1 MTGAVFHIDDVTVSN
16 GNFRKV
22 IHTAKGMQLVLMSL
36 LPNEEIGMEVHE
48 HVDQFFRIESGHGLF
63 VLGNIGHRVKEGDA
77 FIVDRGTCHNV
88 MNTDDSEPMKLYTVY
103 SPPNHP
109 PHRIQFV
116 KPEETKKELKA
127 SRRLMVKHSCKTR

>member
-1 MTGAVFHIDDVTVSN
+1 MTGAVFHLDEITVSN
-16 GNFRKV
+16 ANFRKV

-36 LPNEEIGMEVHE
+36 LPDEEIGMEVHE

-63 VLGNIGHRVKEGDA
+63 ILGNIGHRVKEGDA

-88 MNTDDSEPMKLYTVY
+88 INTDDSKPMKLYTVY

-109 PHRIQFV
+109 PRRLQLH
-116 KPEETKKELKA
+116 KPIESKKELVA
-127 SRRLMVKHSCKTR
+127 SRRLMVKRGCKR